1 MTIIYLVTMGIMI
14 ILFFWTKN
22 NIKSIEDTNLV
33 IKMISIVVIGVIITT
48 LIIFGISKIGI
59 AYPNK
64 QIYKEVKKVALLLF
78 IPINLL
84 ICLPQIA
91 KIIGDIEA
99 KEIKNKKIKKRIIIL
114 GVLIFI
120 AIIFEIGYLKDF
132 QNGIIQLL
140 NK

>member
-1 MTIIYLVTMGIMI
+1 MKKLIGIIALILVVCCSVV
-14 ILFFWTKN
+14 LFVSIKGKEKN
-22 NIKSIEDTNLV
+22 NSAVQK
-33 IKMISIVVIGVIITT
+33 
-48 LIIFGISKIGI
+48 
-59 AYPNK
+59 
-64 QIYKEVKKVALLLF
+64 VKKVALMLF
-78 IPINLL
+78 IPINSL

-91 KIIGDIEA
+91 KISGDMETKDIPE
-99 KEIKNKKIKKRIIIL
+99 EKIKKRIIIL